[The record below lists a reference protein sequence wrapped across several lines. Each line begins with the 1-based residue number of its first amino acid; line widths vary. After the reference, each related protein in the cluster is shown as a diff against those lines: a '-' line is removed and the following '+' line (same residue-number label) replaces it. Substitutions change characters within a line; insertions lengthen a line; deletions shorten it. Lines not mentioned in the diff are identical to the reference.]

1 MTAGHR
7 PVALELIAQD
17 TAAVRVAAAV
27 GAARVE
33 LCQALALGGL
43 TPSIATIESAAGA
56 VDGVE
61 VHVLIRPRAGGF
73 RYSDDEVAVM
83 AGDVRAAIG
92 AGAAGVVIG
101 CLDAAGSFDHDAMRR
116 LRDAAQDVR
125 TDAEVSAH
133 RAIDVCA
140 DPFAAL
146 DALVDL
152 GIGRVLTS
160 GGAPTALAG
169 ADTLRRLV
177 GRAGG
182 AIDVMAGGGV
192 TAEAVS
198 PLLATG
204 VRDLH
209 FSAKRTVSEPSALA
223 MGSADGVYEVADLAA
238 ARAIADAVLRG

>member
-1 MTAGHR
+1 MTAGVR

-17 TAAVRVAAAV
+17 PAAVRVAAAV
-27 GAARVE
+27 GAVRVE

-43 TPSIATIESAAGA
+43 TPSIATIERAVDAA
-56 VDGVE
+56 DGVE

-83 AGDVRAAIG
+83 AGDVGAAIG

-116 LRDAAQDVR
+116 LRDAARDVR
-125 TDAEVSAH
+125 ADAAISAH

-146 DALVDL
+146 DALVGL

-169 ADTLRRLV
+169 ADTLRGLV
-177 GRAGG
+177 AHAAGT
-182 AIDVMAGGGV
+182 IDVMAGGGV
-192 TAEAVS
+192 SAASVA

-209 FSAKRTVSEPSALA
+209 FSAKRTVSEPSSLA
-223 MGSADGVYEVADLAA
+223 MGSADGAYEVADLAA
-238 ARAIADAVLRG
+238 ARAIADAVLRS